1 MIPGKAK
8 TSETDDTGGE
18 AVPRHVAIVM
28 DGNGRW
34 AQSRGKQRQAGHQA
48 GARAARVVIEE
59 SVRAGVGVLTLF
71 AFSSENWQ
79 RPAQETSFLM
89 DLFLRTLT
97 QEAKNLRREGVSLR
111 VIGNRQS
118 LPAKL
123 QQRIAETEELTTHAG
138 KLVLQVALSYGGRW
152 DIANAARKVAH
163 RVAEGDL
170 SADDIDEGTLAAE
183 LSFPDLFDVDLF
195 IRTGGE
201 LRLSNFV
208 LWQAAYAELYFSP
221 LLWPDF
227 DADAYREALVDFA
240 KRQRRY
246 GRTREQLNGGAS

>member
-1 MIPGKAK
+1 MISGKAK
-8 TSETDDTGGE
+8 ASDADDAGGE

-59 SVRAGVGVLTLF
+59 SARAGVGVLTLF

-111 VIGNRQS
+111 VIGNRES
-118 LPAKL
+118 LPTKL
-123 QQRIAETEELTTHAG
+123 QQRIAETEELTADAG

-152 DIANAARKVAH
+152 DIANAARKIAQ
-163 RVAEGDL
+163 RVSDGKL
-170 SADDIDEGTLAAE
+170 SAEDIDEAALATE
-183 LSFPDLFDVDLF
+183 LSFPDLSDVDLF

-227 DADAYREALVDFA
+227 NAAAYREALVDFA

-246 GRTREQLNGGAS
+246 GRTREQLAGGVS